1 MRDEQEIYN
10 LVLNIAN
17 RDKRIEAVLL
27 NGSRA
32 NPNVPKDDFQ
42 DYDIVFVTNFI

>member
-17 RDKRIEAVLL
+17 QDKRIEAV
-27 NGSRA
+27 
-32 NPNVPKDDFQ
+32 
-42 DYDIVFVTNFI
+42 

>member
-17 RDKRIEAVLL
+17 QDKRIEAVLL
-27 NGSRA
+27 NGSRLTQMYR
-32 NPNVPKDDFQ
+32 KMIFK
-42 DYDIVFVTNFI
+42 IMILFLLLFL

>member
-17 RDKRIEAVLL
+17 QDKRIEAVLL

-42 DYDIVFVTNFI
+42 DYDIV

>member
-17 RDKRIEAVLL
+17 QDKRIEAVL
-27 NGSRA
+27 
-32 NPNVPKDDFQ
+32 
-42 DYDIVFVTNFI
+42 